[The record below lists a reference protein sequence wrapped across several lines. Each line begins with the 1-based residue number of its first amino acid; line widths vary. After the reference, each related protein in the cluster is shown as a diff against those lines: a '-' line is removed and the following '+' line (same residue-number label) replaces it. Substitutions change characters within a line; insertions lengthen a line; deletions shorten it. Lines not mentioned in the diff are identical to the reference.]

1 MLKLLP
7 TSASPTRRYQFPR
20 GWVCSRTSVP
30 QSRWSWVPCCTFG
43 SLVAR
48 SCTGL
53 TTIVQ
58 YITTLIYESIN
69 ILLWLLMLHSLWY
82 MISFDTQIFNF
93 KCVVWLVI
101 FVINMKELT
110 AKFPCIPNWIL
121 RIFRFIYF
129 CNCLTL
135 VFLGRGLILSSAFKN
150 RIPLDN
156 LWWPHSEFIKA
167 A

>member
-101 FVINMKELT
+101 FSYWYERNDGK
-110 AKFPCIPNWIL
+110 KFRVFQIEYCGFSVTFIFAVLFNCSFFWGGGWFYPVLL
-121 RIFRFIYF
+121 RIAY
-129 CNCLTL
+129 
-135 VFLGRGLILSSAFKN
+135 
-150 RIPLDN
+150 P
-156 LWWPHSEFIKA
+156 
-167 A
+167 